1 MNSKLIYTTLN
12 ESVAKPGFTF
22 QFLGEAETCRSCS
35 SLKACLGRLEIEE
48 YYSVT
53 DVRKNKIECKLL
65 EERAVVVQVKP
76 QPRNL
81 AVNSSS
87 AVAGTTILVGG
98 ADGVPCRDNCLCLPS
113 NVRVGKYY
121 VVKRLIKKTC
131 DCPVYASRS
140 LVEVE
145 PS

>member
-1 MNSKLIYTTLN
+1 MNSKLIYTILN
-12 ESVAKPGFTF
+12 ESLAKPGFTF

-35 SLKACLGRLEIEE
+35 SRKACLGRLEIEE
-48 YYSVT
+48 FYSVT

-81 AVNSSS
+81 AVSSIS
-87 AVAGTTILVGG
+87 AVVGTTISVQGV
-98 ADGVPCRDNCLCLPS
+98 DGIPCRDNCLCLPN
-113 NVRVGKYY
+113 NVKIDKHYI
-121 VVKRLIKKTC
+121 VKRVIKKTC

>member
-1 MNSKLIYTTLN
+1 MTYKSIYTTLN
-12 ESVAKPGFTF
+12 ESLAKPGYAF
-22 QFLGEAETCRSCS
+22 QFLGEAETCRSCP
-35 SLKACLGRLEIEE
+35 SLKPCLGRLEIEE
-48 YYSVT
+48 FYFVT
-53 DVRKNKIECKLL
+53 NVRKNKLECKLL

-81 AVNSSS
+81 AVSSIS
-87 AVAGTTILVGG
+87 AVVGTTISVQGV
-98 ADGVPCRDNCLCLPS
+98 DGIPCRDNCLCLPN
-113 NVRVGKYY
+113 NVKIDKHYI
-121 VVKRLIKKTC
+121 VKRVIKKTC